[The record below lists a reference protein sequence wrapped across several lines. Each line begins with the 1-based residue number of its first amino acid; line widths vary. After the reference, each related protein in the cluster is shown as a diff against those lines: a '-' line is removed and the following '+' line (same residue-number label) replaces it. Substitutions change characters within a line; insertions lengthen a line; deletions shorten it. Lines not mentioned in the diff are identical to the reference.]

1 MSQASEA
8 IRSLNAPG
16 MRSLAELLAIK
27 ARVEAY
33 TPSEQLDACIEACAN
48 ILTGKLAKSQTP
60 AAVRQRMIAAAIG
73 RRVQGKAK

>member
-8 IRSLNAPG
+8 IRSLNDSP
-16 MRSLAELLAIK
+16 MRPLAELLAIR

-48 ILTGKLAKSQTP
+48 ILTGKLTKSQTP
-60 AAVRQRMIAAAIG
+60 AVVRQRMIAAAIG
-73 RRVQGKAK
+73 RKAQGKAK